1 MFTRTYE
8 DEYEVLTEILRV
20 PMWGII
26 FVLRIVLE
34 KGVFFYLM
42 CLSCEFNSIIHQI
55 KYLYY
60 LCVSPKGLEASTEAT
75 SLGWSNPAFVFL

>member
-1 MFTRTYE
+1 MQNVQLNY
-8 DEYEVLTEILRV
+8 
-20 PMWGII
+20 
-26 FVLRIVLE
+26 
-34 KGVFFYLM
+34 
-42 CLSCEFNSIIHQI
+42 IIHQI